1 MRYLSKKAVRLFFV
15 TVIVVGVITVGV
27 ILFIDSAIKP
37 AMDAIAQVRVRYYAV
52 DIMNN
57 AIKQVT
63 STEDNI
69 RSIVEVLT
77 NADGSVRL
85 VQTDSVAMNRL
96 STLVSQ
102 TAQEMLQ
109 RLTDTSVPVF
119 SAQSMAMR

>member
-1 MRYLSKKAVRLFFV
+1 MRLRYPNKKAFRLAFV
-15 TVIVVGVITVGV
+15 SVVIAGVIAVGV

-69 RSIVEVLT
+69 RSHQVLRYP
-77 NADGSVRL
+77 SFR
-85 VQTDSVAMNRL
+85 
-96 STLVSQ
+96 
-102 TAQEMLQ
+102 
-109 RLTDTSVPVF
+109 
-119 SAQSMAMR
+119 